1 MAGGK
6 KKVAEKVTR
15 TREKK
20 ETILV
25 PVNKEWEPVTEF
37 AKSKL
42 QGVEVDPAT
51 QLVRRFGKNYIRI
64 ENK

>member
-6 KKVAEKVTR
+6 KKVAEKVSR
-15 TREKK
+15 KREKK
-20 ETILV
+20 EFILV
-25 PVNKEWEPVTEF
+25 PVNKEWKPTTEF

-42 QGVEVDPAT
+42 EGVVVDTT
-51 QLVRRFGKNYIRI
+51 QRVRRFGKNYIRI

>member
-6 KKVAEKVTR
+6 KKVAEKVSR
-15 TREKK
+15 KREKK
-20 ETILV
+20 EFILV

-42 QGVEVDPAT
+42 EGVVVDTT
-51 QLVRRFGKNYIRI
+51 QRVRRFGKNYIRI

>member
-6 KKVAEKVTR
+6 KKVAEKVAR
-15 TREKK
+15 KREKK

-25 PVNKEWEPVTEF
+25 PVNKDWEAVTEF

-42 QGVEVDPAT
+42 EGVEITEA
-51 QLVRRFGKNYIRI
+51 QKVRRFGKNYIRI